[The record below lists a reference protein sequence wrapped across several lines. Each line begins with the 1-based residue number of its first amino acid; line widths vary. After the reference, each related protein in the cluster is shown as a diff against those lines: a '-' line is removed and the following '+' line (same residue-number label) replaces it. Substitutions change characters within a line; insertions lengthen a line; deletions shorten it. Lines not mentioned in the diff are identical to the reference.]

1 MTVRFTLSPE
11 AERDIAQIRDYYL
24 EEAGVQVARHVL
36 VQITKALRFLAATPG
51 AGHRRD
57 DLTDEDVRF
66 WPVLSYLIAYDPAMR
81 PIGIARV
88 LHAGRDLEVLFHR
101 SPPRI

>member
-1 MTVRFTLSPE
+1 MPGRYILSPE
-11 AERDIAQIRDYYL
+11 AKRDIEQIRDYYL
-24 EEAGVQVARHVL
+24 DEAGVQVARHVL
-36 VQITKALRFLAATPG
+36 GQIIKALRFLAASPG

-88 LHAGRDLEVLFHR
+88 LHAARDLETLFQK
-101 SPPRI
+101 SPPRM

>member
-1 MTVRFTLSPE
+1 MSARFVLSPE
-11 AERDIAQIRDYYL
+11 AKRDIEQIRDYYL
-24 EEAGVQVARHVL
+24 DEAGTRVARHVL
-36 VQITKALRFLAATPG
+36 VQITAALRFLAATPR

-57 DLTDEDVRF
+57 DLTDEDIRF

-88 LHAGRDLEVLFHR
+88 LHAARDLETLFQR
-101 SPPRI
+101 PPPRT